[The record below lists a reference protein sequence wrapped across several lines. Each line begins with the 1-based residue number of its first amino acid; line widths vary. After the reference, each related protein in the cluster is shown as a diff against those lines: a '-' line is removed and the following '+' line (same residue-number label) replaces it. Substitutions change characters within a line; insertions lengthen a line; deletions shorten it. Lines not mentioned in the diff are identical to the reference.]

1 MKLAKYVINS
11 GNRFKLKKSSEE
23 VKLKDFT
30 RSSLTFESKNLGEML
45 VVGHSIIEPACKN
58 FIALVCVEYS
68 SSNEANMIVYRG
80 FRKIFIY
87 SIMYAYA
94 TLSHK
99 RIATDVHYFCKK
111 IKCSINDFLN
121 PCLHRRK

>member
-23 VKLKDFT
+23 VKLKDFN

-58 FIALVCVEYS
+58 FIALVCVEFS
-68 SSNEANMIVYRG
+68 SSNEANMKVYKG
-80 FRKIFIY
+80 VQKNIHT
-87 SIMYAYA
+87 IMYANA
-94 TLSHK
+94 K
-99 RIATDVHYFCKK
+99 DVHYLCKK
-111 IKCSINDFLN
+111 IK
-121 PCLHRRK
+121 